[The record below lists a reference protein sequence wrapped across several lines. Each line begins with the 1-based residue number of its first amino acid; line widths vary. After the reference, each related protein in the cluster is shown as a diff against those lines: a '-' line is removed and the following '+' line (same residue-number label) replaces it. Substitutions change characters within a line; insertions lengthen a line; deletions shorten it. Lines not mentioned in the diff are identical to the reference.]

1 MRLNRTVRASVRT
14 AAGGV
19 ATVLLVAMS
28 PGAAVGSSL
37 THPDVV
43 SEDPADFTPNLQP
56 DDAVPYPDVYALNQL
71 GDTMYAGG
79 DFHTVADVAGTAYT
93 RTFAMAFSATT
104 GAITPFAPVL
114 DGRVWAIEVS
124 DSAVY
129 LGGQFTR
136 VNGFS
141 RPGIVKL
148 DAVTGRVD
156 RTFVTPIQGG
166 RVSEIR
172 LVNGRLIVGGSF
184 EQNLVA
190 LDPATGRDT
199 GYLDLPIDGKVANSS
214 KKTEVYRFAV
224 NPSATKLV
232 AVGNFTS
239 VNDHSRQRAVMLALR
254 PKTVWVNPWYYQPL
268 STPCRSTAPHKQ
280 AYLTDVD
287 FSPDGSYFVLTA
299 TGGVPATIE
308 EIGTAVCDA
317 AARFEMGVAAPAA
330 PTWINYTGG
339 DTLYAVGITGAAVY
353 VQGHNRWLNNPY
365 GQDSAGPGAVERP
378 GLGAIDPATGLA
390 LAWNPVKPARAGG
403 KDFLVSSTG
412 LWVGS
417 DSKRFHGED
426 HYGLAFCP
434 LP

>member
-1 MRLNRTVRASVRT
+1 MRLNWTVSGSVRT
-14 AAGGV
+14 AVGGAAV
-19 ATVLLVAMS
+19 ALLLALS
-28 PGAAVGSSL
+28 PGAAVASSL

-71 GDTMYAGG
+71 GDTMFAGG
-79 DFHTVADVAGTAYT
+79 DFHTVTDAAGTPYT
-93 RTFAMAFSATT
+93 RTHVMAFSATT
-104 GAITPFAPVL
+104 GTVSPFAPVL

-124 DSAVY
+124 ESAVY
-129 LGGQFTR
+129 LGGQFTT
-136 VNGFS
+136 VDGLS
-141 RPGIVKL
+141 RPGIVKV
-148 DAVTGRVD
+148 DPITGQVD
-156 RTFVTPIQGG
+156 RTFAAPIRGG

-184 EQNLVA
+184 GQNLIA

-199 GYLDLPIDGKVANSS
+199 GYLDLPIDGRVANSS
-214 KKTEVYRFAV
+214 TRTEVYRFAV
-224 NPSATKLV
+224 NPTATRLL

-239 VNDHSRQRAVMLALR
+239 VNGHSRQRAVMLALR

-268 STPCRSTAPHKQ
+268 STPCRSTASYKQ

-299 TGGVPATIE
+299 TGGVPTTTA

-317 AARFEMGVAAPAA
+317 AARFEIDVPAPTQ

-339 DTLYAVGITGAAVY
+339 DTLHAVAVTGAAVY
-353 VQGHNRWLNNPY
+353 VQGHNRWLDNPY
-365 GQDSAGPGAVERP
+365 GKDSPGPGAVERL
-378 GLGAIDPATGLA
+378 GGGAIDPVTGLA
-390 LAWNPVKPARAGG
+390 LPWNPIKPARAGG
-403 KDFLVSSTG
+403 KDFLVSPAG